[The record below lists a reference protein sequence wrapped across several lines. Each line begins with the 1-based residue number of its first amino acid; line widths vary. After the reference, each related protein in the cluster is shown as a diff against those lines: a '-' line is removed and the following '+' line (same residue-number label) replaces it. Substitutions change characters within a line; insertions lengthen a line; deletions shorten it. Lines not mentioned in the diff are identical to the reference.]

1 MRKIALSICILLCSL
16 FQTQADGANQHELFN
31 KIIQSAKNLDL
42 YGKPVDYV
50 LPAVGKLLL
59 GTPYTEKSLDQDT
72 VENLVVRLDGVDCT
86 TFVETALAL
95 SRCISSSRVTY
106 SDFENELTKIRY
118 RGGKLNSYTSRLHYF
133 SEWIIDNSA
142 KGIVKDVTHEVGGEE
157 IIFKL
162 NFMSTHKQLYPQLSL
177 HPEFV
182 DSIRNVEKNISG
194 KTFFELAKTKV
205 PVFEKDIHSGDII
218 AFTTDIKGLDVSHV
232 GIVVSGI
239 NNKLYLLHASSANG
253 QVMLSEYSLYDYV
266 AKHKHDKGIIVLRPQ
281 PSN

>member
-1 MRKIALSICILLCSL
+1 MRKIAISICILLCSL
-16 FQTQADGANQHELFN
+16 LQIEAVGADQHELFN

-42 YGKPVDYV
+42 SGKPIDHV

-72 VENLVVRLDGVDCT
+72 VENLIVRLDGLDCT

-95 SRCISSSRVTY
+95 ARCISSSILTY
-106 SDFENELTKIRY
+106 SNFENELTKIRY

-133 SEWIIDNSA
+133 SEWIFDNSA
-142 KGIVKDVTHEVGGEE
+142 KGIIKDVTHEIGGDEVF
-157 IIFKL
+157 FKL
-162 NFMSTHKQLYPQLSL
+162 NFMSTHKQLYPQLLS
-177 HPEFV
+177 HPDFV
-182 DSIRNVEKNISG
+182 DSIRSVEKNISG
-194 KTFFELAKTKV
+194 KSFFELAKTKV
-205 PVFEKDIHSGDII
+205 PVYEKAIHSGDII

-232 GIVVSGI
+232 GIVVSGL

-253 QVMLSEYSLYDYV
+253 QVILSDYPLYEYL
-266 AKHKHDKGIIVLRPQ
+266 AKHKHDKGIIVLRPL